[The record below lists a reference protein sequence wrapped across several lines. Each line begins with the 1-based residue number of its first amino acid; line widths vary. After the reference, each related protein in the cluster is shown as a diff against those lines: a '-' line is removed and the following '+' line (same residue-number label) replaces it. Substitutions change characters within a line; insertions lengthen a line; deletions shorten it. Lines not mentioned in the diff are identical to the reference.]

1 MTTVLVWGWNGFFG
15 DSRVTWVSCS
25 IFSFSLISDELLLS
39 LPSALT
45 VLNVGPYRVI
55 SKVVSAPEAKPSTPA
70 ARPKTPPPV
79 PSPVPAPVHVTP
91 PPAPAPPPPQA
102 TISPVLIPPPSPA
115 VSAAGGSK
123 APVRSV
129 VTETVSTY
137 VVGNTCHALSQRQGH
152 SSLELVS
159 SWLDHHLKLMAPEFL
174 MLLSVK
180 LLFIQPLFPHT
191 FWGVNNLIETLQLRL
206 NFSLVPSSK
215 FKFLLTSPTISLVI
229 FSANWARAL
238 IFGSGGFL

>member
-1 MTTVLVWGWNGFFG
+1 MTTVLVWGWNGLFG
-15 DSRVTWVSCS
+15 DSRVMWISCS
-25 IFSFSLISDELLLS
+25 IFSFSLISDQSLLS
-39 LPSALT
+39 RSSALT
-45 VLNVGPYRVI
+45 ILNVGPCRVI

-137 VVGNTCHALSQRQGH
+137 VVGNTCHAL
-152 SSLELVS
+152 
-159 SWLDHHLKLMAPEFL
+159 
-174 MLLSVK
+174 
-180 LLFIQPLFPHT
+180 
-191 FWGVNNLIETLQLRL
+191 
-206 NFSLVPSSK
+206 PS
-215 FKFLLTSPTISLVI
+215 
-229 FSANWARAL
+229 ARAFL
-238 IFGSGGFL
+238 SGTGELLVGSSSQTDGSWILDVALC

>member
-1 MTTVLVWGWNGFFG
+1 M
-15 DSRVTWVSCS
+15 
-25 IFSFSLISDELLLS
+25 
-39 LPSALT
+39 
-45 VLNVGPYRVI
+45 
-55 SKVVSAPEAKPSTPA
+55 VSAPEAKPSTPA

-137 VVGNTCHALSQRQGH
+137 VVGNTCRALSRCQGH

-159 SWLDHHLKLMAPEFL
+159 SWLAHHLKLMVPRFL
-174 MLLSVK
+174 MFIQ
-180 LLFIQPLFPHT
+180 LFIQFLFPHT
-191 FWGVNNLIETLQLRL
+191 CFEGLITSLKHYNLD
-206 NFSLVPSSK
+206 
-215 FKFLLTSPTISLVI
+215 
-229 FSANWARAL
+229 
-238 IFGSGGFL
+238 

>member
-1 MTTVLVWGWNGFFG
+1 
-15 DSRVTWVSCS
+15 
-25 IFSFSLISDELLLS
+25 
-39 LPSALT
+39 
-45 VLNVGPYRVI
+45 VI

-137 VVGNTCHALSQRQGH
+137 VIRDEWGNQIWICPGCNKP
-152 SSLELVS
+152 
-159 SWLDHHLKLMAPEFL
+159 DD
-174 MLLSVK
+174 
-180 LLFIQPLFPHT
+180 
-191 FWGVNNLIETLQLRL
+191 G
-206 NFSLVPSSK
+206 
-215 FKFLLTSPTISLVI
+215 SPMIGCDDCDD
-229 FSANWARAL
+229 WYHW
-238 IFGSGGFL
+238 

>member
-1 MTTVLVWGWNGFFG
+1 MVAFSPISSN
-15 DSRVTWVSCS
+15 DSHCWS
-25 IFSFSLISDELLLS
+25 
-39 LPSALT
+39 
-45 VLNVGPYRVI
+45 YRVI

-137 VVGNTCHALSQRQGH
+137 VVGNTCPCCALSQCQGH
-152 SSLELVS
+152 SSLELVT
-159 SWLDHHLKLMAPEFL
+159 SWVTHHLKLMIPEFL

-180 LLFIQPLFPHT
+180 LLLIQPLFPRT
-191 FWGVNNLIETLQLRL
+191 CFEELITYLKRYNLD
-206 NFSLVPSSK
+206 
-215 FKFLLTSPTISLVI
+215 
-229 FSANWARAL
+229 
-238 IFGSGGFL
+238 